1 MKAFS
6 RVDVNIVK
14 FAQSLHKK
22 FVCDIKL
29 AAAACAQQFMD
40 DIFWSL
46 LRLSD
51 RRTFSRLVLLK
62 DYFVNLNRSRKLWP
76 NKAMLMQWG

>member
-1 MKAFS
+1 MVSFKLSNNEPKIFLKYMKAFS

-40 DIFWSL
+40 DIF
-46 LRLSD
+46 
-51 RRTFSRLVLLK
+51 
-62 DYFVNLNRSRKLWP
+62 
-76 NKAMLMQWG
+76 